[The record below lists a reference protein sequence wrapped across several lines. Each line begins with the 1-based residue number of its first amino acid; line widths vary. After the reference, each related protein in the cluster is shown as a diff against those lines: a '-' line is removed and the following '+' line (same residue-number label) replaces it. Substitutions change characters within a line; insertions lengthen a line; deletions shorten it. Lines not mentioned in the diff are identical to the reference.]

1 MAKEASFYNGEHT
14 CPSCLAS
21 QDLNRTTLHKPL
33 VATFCSFTL
42 YAGPF
47 GQWYGRWRL
56 EESSQCITA
65 SFFLLE
71 QPDSRV
77 HLLRYTEQS
86 FVFGANF
93 EGKKGL

>member
-1 MAKEASFYNGEHT
+1 MENTHAPPVLPHKISIVQHFINRWLPLFAHLRCT
-14 CPSCLAS
+14 
-21 QDLNRTTLHKPL
+21 QDR
-33 VATFCSFTL
+33 
-42 YAGPF
+42 F

-56 EESSQCITA
+56 GESSQCITA

-86 FVFGANF
+86 FVFGANC